1 MKPKSSGLRAR
12 RSLSFEERPYAG
24 KTFYLDVK
32 SASAKSKISQRIQN
46 LGGQIED
53 FLSKDLTLLITD
65 KSSTKHS
72 KDDYSQ
78 KQTTKNVP
86 LSRGQAL
93 LLKASANHNCDA
105 NNNSNGL
112 LQSAAKLGLRIET
125 PVAFLRDSAKHLQ
138 KLKAETSRMDTSMS
152 GMSPI
157 TWDSEKEN
165 GPVIKVEDE
174 DGLYRPLF

>member
-86 LSRGQAL
+86 LSRGLYIFITKYCGQKKRNNDFHWKFRCVYAFTTFLYIFPQVQL
-93 LLKASANHNCDA
+93 L
-105 NNNSNGL
+105 
-112 LQSAAKLGLRIET
+112 
-125 PVAFLRDSAKHLQ
+125 
-138 KLKAETSRMDTSMS
+138 
-152 GMSPI
+152 
-157 TWDSEKEN
+157 
-165 GPVIKVEDE
+165 
-174 DGLYRPLF
+174 